1 MNKEKWEEISKKIK
15 NNFEVEDDYLEDLD
29 PGQADVIE
37 FNGPQGKL
45 KVRFITR
52 PKMLDKK
59 TTYSNRVGSDVK
71 VDYVFS
77 DTEEVNHLEVF
88 TWVEGDWKKIEGDN
102 LF

>member
-15 NNFEVEDDYLEDLD
+15 NNFEVEDEYLEDLD

-45 KVRFITR
+45 KVRFVTR

-88 TWVEGDWKKIEGDN
+88 TWTEDDWKKIESDN